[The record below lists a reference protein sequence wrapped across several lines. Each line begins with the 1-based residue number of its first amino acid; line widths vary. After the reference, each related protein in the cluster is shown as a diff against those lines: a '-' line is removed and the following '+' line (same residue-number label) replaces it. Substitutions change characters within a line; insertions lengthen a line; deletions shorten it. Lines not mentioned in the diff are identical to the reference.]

1 MHSRHTSEDNFICP
15 CNPVNHH
22 VILHKSPFYYSLL
35 AYNSY
40 CLNICL
46 DFTRFQPL
54 VKFWGPFP
62 MCLAPCAW
70 MQEACTLLFNVSRL
84 SASSKCFCLLTTCLP
99 CDGDA
104 ALTHWVS
111 WAKCWLGALR
121 SLPAVHT
128 LHSSCFQVTL
138 HPTWAVQ
145 LMSSWGTS
153 PHWSKML
160 LQPLLRQV
168 DVTEF
173 KQ

>member
-121 SLPAVHT
+121 SIIACGAYFTFFMLSGDTASNLGSAVDELMRHQPT
-128 LHSSCFQVTL
+128 LKQDAT
-138 HPTWAVQ
+138 TAIIKA
-145 LMSSWGTS
+145 SWR
-153 PHWSKML
+153 H
-160 LQPLLRQV
+160 RV
-168 DVTEF
+168 
-173 KQ
+173 